1 MLTSYLSEHVRHVA
15 LGLCSLWHCE
25 FSYFYESALY
35 ALLTLVYYRNT
46 TAPEPRPARSSAV
59 VSAIPLAR
67 LVMGRLV
74 SLLDTFPT
82 LVFLWVL
89 PDALRR
95 FSKPMALMAMLRRG
109 GPRW

>member
-35 ALLTLVYYRNT
+35 AFLTLVYYRNT

-67 LVMGRLV
+67 RVTARLV

-82 LVFLWVL
+82 LVSRWVL
-89 PDALRR
+89 LDALLR
-95 FSKPMALMAMLRRG
+95 FSKRIVLMVVLRRG
-109 GPRW
+109 GLRW